1 MYGAE
6 VPVLCVY
13 GGQNEK
19 LLAGLDGEGIP
30 IARYSP
36 ILNRET
42 LPKQCH
48 RVLGAYLKLELSLV
62 PELAGEEFVLYCDT
76 DVFFHQRF
84 DELFELRPPYL
95 GMAREETAP
104 YYHSVENMTYTFR
117 GNTYNVPLPFPI
129 WTYNSG
135 VTLFNLGRLRG
146 HGYIHNFLAFATQ
159 CTGII
164 GNYDQSLL
172 NYFFGKRITKFSRIF
187 NCPPY
192 QPFSLDRGRIIHF
205 HGPKPWD
212 TAQPFWES
220 LRINHYDRFRAMWYD
235 LFTEQEQQTIRLW
248 EN

>member
-1 MYGAE
+1 
-6 VPVLCVY
+6 
-13 GGQNEK
+13 
-19 LLAGLDGEGIP
+19 
-30 IARYSP
+30 
-36 ILNRET
+36 
-42 LPKQCH
+42 
-48 RVLGAYLKLELSLV
+48 
-62 PELAGEEFVLYCDT
+62 
-76 DVFFHQRF
+76 
-84 DELFELRPPYL
+84 
-95 GMAREETAP
+95 MAREETAP